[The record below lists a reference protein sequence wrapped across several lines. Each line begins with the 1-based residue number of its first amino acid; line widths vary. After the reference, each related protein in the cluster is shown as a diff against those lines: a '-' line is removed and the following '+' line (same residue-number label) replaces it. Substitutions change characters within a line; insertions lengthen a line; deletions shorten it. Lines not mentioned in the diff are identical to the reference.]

1 MRLNAMQKLQ
11 AACSAVRYR
20 NELKQLLIRRYW
32 QNNKTVKIKVGGVT
46 ALFDSSDFLSN
57 ILFWHGEF
65 SEGYEPSV
73 CEVLATLIKK
83 SRVYADVGGNV
94 GFFSVL
100 PAIINPDCRI
110 FYFEMDST
118 IRPLLV
124 RNMKLNQL
132 EEARITI
139 VNAAVG
145 DHDGELEY
153 LPHPYSFLAKEGNE
167 SIDVYD
173 LKYRAPVISLDEYF
187 DRQGM
192 DPDLLKIDI
201 DGAETSALR
210 GMSRILK
217 ESKPDLLLEVHPTM
231 LPQYG
236 SSASEVC
243 VLLQKLDYRFFL
255 ISDFRNEKTPR
266 LTQIFDFD
274 GLASTTGDMIFATTR
289 NYQWTNAGASK
300 PAFHG

>member
-1 MRLNAMQKLQ
+1 MKLSAIQKVQ
-11 AACSAVRYR
+11 AACSAVKHR

-32 QNNKTVKIKVGGVT
+32 QSHKTLKVEVGGVT

-57 ILFWHGEF
+57 ILFWQGEF

-73 CEVLATLIKK
+73 CEVLARLIENSK
-83 SRVYADVGGNV
+83 VYADVGGNV

-100 PAIINPDCRI
+100 PALLNPSCKI

-118 IRPLLV
+118 IKPLLI
-124 RNMKLNQL
+124 RNMKLNKL
-132 EEARITI
+132 NESRITI
-139 VNAAVG
+139 INAAVG

-173 LKYRAPVISLDEYF
+173 LKYRARVISLDKYF
-187 DRQGM
+187 YDQGT

-201 DGAETSALR
+201 DGAEMSALR
-210 GMSRILK
+210 GMSRIFK
-217 ESKPDLLLEVHPTM
+217 ETKPDLLLEVHPTI
-231 LPQYG
+231 LPQFG
-236 SSASEVC
+236 SSAPEVC
-243 VLLQKLDYRFFL
+243 DFLRKLDYQFFL
-255 ISDFRNEKTPR
+255 FSDFRNIKAAR

-274 GLASTTGDMIFATTR
+274 SLTSRTGDMILV
-289 NYQWTNAGASK
+289 TNRKHHWINTGGFDSASS
-300 PAFHG
+300 G